1 MASTKTETKEIIVLG
16 ASFAGFSTTHSILRF
31 ILPALPDKGADYQ
44 VTLIDRDA
52 I

>member
-1 MASTKTETKEIIVLG
+1 MASTKPKTKEIFVLG
-16 ASFAGFSTTHSILRF
+16 ASFAGFSTTHSILLF
-31 ILPALPDKGADYQ
+31 ILPALPNKGADYH